1 MKIRDIK
8 QRALGVLGENF
19 SQALIVMLLYL
30 ATYFGLTVA
39 EAIAVTATIGGELTK
54 EIINANLPI
63 FFMIM
68 GIRYIVEF
76 FVISP
81 LSIGTT
87 WWLIHASRGETN
99 NIGYIFICFKNIK
112 IYVKSVLLRAEITM
126 AKILLSIP
134 VIICVYILNL
144 LRELALKDIGN
155 SGNYILLGVCC
166 TLIMIF
172 LIVMVLWITLGFELC
187 NPIFSLDPDRKIREI
202 ILASISAMKNN
213 KIKMIK
219 LMLSFIGWFAASVF
233 VVPLFFVIPYFAMSY
248 AVLVN
253 DIMSRELYLSSGA
266 LGRRYL
272 TYNSLR

>member
-1 MKIRDIK
+1 MKICDIK

-39 EAIAVTATIGGELTK
+39 EAVAVTATIGGELTK

-76 FVISP
+76 LVISP
-81 LSIGTT
+81 LNIGTT

-99 NIGYIFICFKNIK
+99 NIGHIFICFKNIK

-144 LRELALKDIGN
+144 LSEFALKDIGN

-172 LIVMVLWITLGFELC
+172 LIGMVLWITLGFELC

-253 DIMSRELYLSSGA
+253 DIMSRELYLSGGA

>member
-1 MKIRDIK
+1 
-8 QRALGVLGENF
+8 
-19 SQALIVMLLYL
+19 
-30 ATYFGLTVA
+30 
-39 EAIAVTATIGGELTK
+39 
-54 EIINANLPI
+54 
-63 FFMIM
+63 
-68 GIRYIVEF
+68 
-76 FVISP
+76 
-81 LSIGTT
+81 
-87 WWLIHASRGETN
+87 
-99 NIGYIFICFKNIK
+99 
-112 IYVKSVLLRAEITM
+112 M

-172 LIVMVLWITLGFELC
+172 LIGMVLWITLGFELC